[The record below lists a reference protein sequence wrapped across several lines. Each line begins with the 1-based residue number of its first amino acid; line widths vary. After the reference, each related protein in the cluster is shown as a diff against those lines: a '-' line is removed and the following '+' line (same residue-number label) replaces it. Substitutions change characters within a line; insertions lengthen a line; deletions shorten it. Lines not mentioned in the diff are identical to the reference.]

1 MKRSNHLQRAKNPDL
16 RGGQP
21 FDLLV
26 IGGGAT
32 GVGVS
37 LDAAARGLRVLLVE
51 AADFGQGTSSRST
64 KLIHGGVRYLQ
75 QGNVP
80 LVMEALR
87 ERGILR
93 NNAPHLVSD
102 LPFVVPNYSWW
113 EAPFYGIGMKVYDA
127 LAFRYGFGKSRV
139 LSQKETVERLPNI
152 ETDGLRGGVI
162 YHDGQF
168 DDARLLLHL
177 LWTAVEQGAVVLNH
191 ARATDLLRDD
201 DGFLRGA
208 TIVDHESGESL
219 DVEARLVVNA
229 TGPFSDEIRRLDDP
243 KVASR
248 MRPSQGIHIVLP
260 RRFLP
265 GDSAIMVPHTDDGR
279 VLFAIP
285 WHDRL
290 LLGTTDTPLDRV
302 QLEPKPR
309 AEEIDYLL
317 VHIARYFTEDPVR
330 SDVLSV
336 FAGIRPLVA
345 EVAEDGDSPEA
356 TSKISREHAIEVS
369 KSGLLTIAG
378 GKWTTYR
385 KMAQDV
391 VDTALDLI
399 GHEPTPCVTETLHIH
414 AHHAHADRFEDLALY
429 GSDAL
434 EIRQLQR
441 ELPGGGERIHQRLK
455 ITKAEIVWG
464 VRREMARTLD
474 DALSRRTR
482 ALLFDARAAV
492 EAAPAVAR
500 WMADELERD
509 DDWVRKQVASF
520 TELAQSYMA

>member
-1 MKRSNHLQRAKNPDL
+1 MKRANHLERARNADL
-16 RGGQP
+16 RGGEP

-32 GVGVS
+32 GVGVA
-37 LDAAARGLRVLLVE
+37 LDAAARGFRVLLTE
-51 AADFGQGTSSRST
+51 ATDFGQGTSSRST

-102 LPFVVPNYSWW
+102 LKFVVPNYSWW

-127 LAFRYGFGKSRV
+127 LAGRYGFGKSRV
-139 LSQKETVERLPNI
+139 LSHEETVERLPTI
-152 ETDGLRGGVI
+152 ETEGLRGGVI

-177 LWTAVEQGAVVLNH
+177 LWTAFEQGAVVLNH
-191 ARATDLLRDD
+191 APVTQLLRGD

-208 TIVDHESGESL
+208 TICDQESGESF
-219 DVEARLVVNA
+219 DVEARLVINA
-229 TGPFSDEIRRLDDP
+229 TGPFSDQVRQLDNP
-243 KVASR
+243 AAKPR
-248 MRPSQGIHIVLP
+248 IQPSQGVHVVLP

-285 WHDRL
+285 WHDRV
-290 LLGTTDTPLDRV
+290 LLGTTDTPLDDV
-302 QLEPKPR
+302 SLEPRPQE
-309 AEEIDYLL
+309 EEIDFLL
-317 VHIARYFTEDPVR
+317 VHAARYLTRDPKR

-345 EVAEDGDSPEA
+345 EVAEGDDEEA
-356 TSKISREHAIEVS
+356 TSKISREHSIEVS
-369 KSGLLTIAG
+369 PSGLLTVAG

-391 VDTALDLI
+391 VDLAQDLAEL
-399 GHEPTPCVTETLHIH
+399 EPTPCATETLHIH
-414 AHHAHADRFEDLALY
+414 AHHAHADRFGELELY

-441 ELPGGGERIHQRLK
+441 DLEGGDQRIHERLE

-464 VRREMARTLD
+464 VREEMARTLED
-474 DALSRRTR
+474 VLSRRTR
-482 ALLFDARAAV
+482 ALLFDARAAI
-492 EAAPAVAR
+492 EAAPTIAG
-500 WMADELERD
+500 WMAEELGHDPSWARE
-509 DDWVRKQVASF
+509 QVAAF
-520 TELAQSYMA
+520 TELAQGYLA